1 MEKSIN
7 LIWNSDHFRLS
18 VILANLTGFPKKFCY
33 ILGVNESIG
42 MHTKKNQFEL
52 VIQSNRNFQAN
63 LSWQT
68 IQVGIKGK
76 IDLVA
81 QSI

>member
-33 ILGVNESIG
+33 ILGVNESID

-52 VIQSNRNFQAN
+52 VIQSNRNLASPNFPNRKNVPLQLN
-63 LSWQT
+63 
-68 IQVGIKGK
+68 
-76 IDLVA
+76 
-81 QSI
+81 